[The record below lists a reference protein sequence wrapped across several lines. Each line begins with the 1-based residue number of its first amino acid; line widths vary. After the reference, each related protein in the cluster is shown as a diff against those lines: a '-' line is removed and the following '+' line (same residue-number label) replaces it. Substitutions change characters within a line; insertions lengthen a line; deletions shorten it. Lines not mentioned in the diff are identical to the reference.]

1 MSIQTES
8 FSDLMYKHTLI
19 TVELSRLNSLMV
31 YYSDC
36 GNQPKLAAAV
46 DAMKRLEMSKQILIE
61 QEDLSVAE
69 VAFSCGF
76 STSQYFSTVFKKHEN
91 CTPLEFRQK
100 HMVLNAY

>member
-36 GNQPKLAAAV
+36 GNQPKLVAAI
-46 DAMKRLEMSKQILIE
+46 DAMKRLEMSKSAIAIE
-61 QEDLSVAE
+61 LDKRMPNNVITIESLDLDEDELRPSA
-69 VAFSCGF
+69 
-76 STSQYFSTVFKKHEN
+76 
-91 CTPLEFRQK
+91 
-100 HMVLNAY
+100 

>member
-36 GNQPKLAAAV
+36 GNQPKLVAAI
-46 DAMKRLEMSKQILIE
+46 DAMKRLEMSKSAIAIE
-61 QEDLSVAE
+61 LDKRMPNNVTTIESLEIDEDKLRPSA
-69 VAFSCGF
+69 
-76 STSQYFSTVFKKHEN
+76 
-91 CTPLEFRQK
+91 
-100 HMVLNAY
+100 